1 MIGLLARVAV
11 PRRRAGS
18 GCAGFTL
25 IELLVVIAII
35 AVLIGLLLP
44 AVQKVR
50 EAAARMQGHH
60 DLRELAQDLTD
71 FADKRVPATQNHIWG
86 IVASLSSAASDPT
99 GRTDPKI
106 DPTLLDALR
115 QDIADREADNQALLD
130 DVRHRLG
137 ARHLRDR
144 HRELLLEAESAL
156 KQSLDGL
163 QKIKRA
169 IPPAPTPAPG

>member
-1 MIGLLARVAV
+1 MIGLLASATV

-18 GCAGFTL
+18 GFAGFTL

-60 DLRELAQDLTD
+60 DLRELAQELTD
-71 FADKRVPATQNHIWG
+71 FADKRVPATQNHIWE

-99 GRTDPKI
+99 GRRCWMPFARTSRTERRTTRRCWTTSDTVSGPGTSVTATGSCCWR
-106 DPTLLDALR
+106 PR
-115 QDIADREADNQALLD
+115 
-130 DVRHRLG
+130 VR
-137 ARHLRDR
+137 
-144 HRELLLEAESAL
+144 
-156 KQSLDGL
+156 
-163 QKIKRA
+163 
-169 IPPAPTPAPG
+169 